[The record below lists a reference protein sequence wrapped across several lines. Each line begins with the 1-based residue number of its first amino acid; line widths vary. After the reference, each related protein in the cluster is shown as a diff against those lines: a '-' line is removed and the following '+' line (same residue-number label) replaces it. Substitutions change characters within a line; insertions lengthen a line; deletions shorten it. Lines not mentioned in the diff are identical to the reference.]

1 MVKYSFRQRCVSEEG
16 KKDYA
21 EWKAKRTAQEES
33 RSKSKLKKDLN
44 KKEKKNEVTA

>member
-33 RSKSKLKKDLN
+33 RSEAKLKKDLN
-44 KKEKKNEVTA
+44 KKEKRNEVTA

>member
-21 EWKAKRTAQEES
+21 EWKAKRAAQEES
-33 RSKSKLKKDLN
+33 RSESKLKKDLN
-44 KKEKKNEVTA
+44 KKKKKNEVTA

>member
-1 MVKYSFRQRCVSEEG
+1 MVKYSFRPRCVSEEG
-16 KKDYA
+16 KKDDA
-21 EWKAKRTAQEES
+21 EWKVKRTAQEES